1 MLNLADFKA
10 AVKNIFQELLEQI
23 IPKLMQDH
31 KRPRIA
37 KAILGEQNKT
47 GGLTLP
53 TSTIQQSYRNQNNMW
68 RWHKNRHG
76 SEESAQE

>member
-23 IPKLMQDH
+23 ILKLMWDH
-31 KRPRIA
+31 KRPKID
-37 KAILGEQNKT
+37 KTILGEQNKT

-53 TSTIQQSYRNQNNMW
+53 TSTIQQSYRNENNMVL
-68 RWHKNRHG
+68 
-76 SEESAQE
+76 A